1 MIGGETTKFDVGVIG
16 GGPAGAAMAAYCAK
30 AGVRCCVFEREIF
43 PRFHIG
49 ESFVPS
55 STRIFK
61 ELGFLETMETSGFLR
76 KRGAAWTSA
85 TENANVYQ
93 DCVFYEPFTGSTDEQ
108 IRPGGMA
115 EIRFEEREQEGVD
128 LKYTYHVPRDKFD
141 HLLLQHAVKLGAT
154 VYEGVAVQR
163 VEFPA
168 GDRPRIH
175 FRTSTGAS
183 DSVDVRIVVDAS
195 GRRTLLGNQ
204 LKLKVMDTVFDQ
216 YAIHAWF
223 EGFDRKGWDE
233 HTFVHFL
240 PISNSWVWQIPIT
253 DTVTSVGV
261 VTQKRHFG
269 GSRQTR
275 EQFFWECIGS
285 RPEMLANLRACQQ
298 LSPLREEGD
307 YSYAMRKI
315 CGDNFLLIGDAARFV
330 DPIFSSGVSI
340 ALNGARFGSRD
351 VIAALESGDCSAN
364 GFKTYESTIR
374 CGTRNWYSFIQLYY
388 RLNVLFTAFILDPRY
403 RIDVLKLLQGD
414 LYDEE
419 EPAVLQKMRR
429 IVTAVESNEKHVWH
443 KHLSALTSNAFRP
456 EF

>member
-1 MIGGETTKFDVGVIG
+1 MSDSTAFDVGVIG

-30 AGVRCCVFEREIF
+30 AGVRCCVLEREIF

-61 ELGFLETMETSGFLR
+61 EIGFLETMEAAGFLH

-85 TENANVYQ
+85 TNASNVYQ
-93 DCVFYEPFTGSTDEQ
+93 DCVFYEPFTGESDER
-108 IRPGGMA
+108 IRPGGLA
-115 EIRFEEREQEGVD
+115 EIAFDEREQEGVD

-141 HLLLQHAVKLGAT
+141 HLLLQHAAKLGAT
-154 VYEGVAVQR
+154 VYEGVSVTH
-163 VEFPA
+163 VDLPED
-168 GDRPRIH
+168 GSLPRIH
-175 FRTSTGAS
+175 FRGETGPSAIT
-183 DSVDVRIVVDAS
+183 VKIVVDAS

-204 LKLKVMDTVFDQ
+204 LKLKVMDPVFDQ
-216 YAIHAWF
+216 YAIHTWF
-223 EGFDRKGWDE
+223 DGFDRKGWDE

-253 DTVTSVGV
+253 DTVTSIGV
-261 VTQKRHFG
+261 VTQKRHFKG
-269 GSRQTR
+269 TPESR
-275 EQFFWECIGS
+275 EQFFWDCIGS
-285 RPEMLANLRACQQ
+285 RPEMLATLRAAQQ
-298 LSPLREEGD
+298 VHPLREEGD
-307 YSYAMRKI
+307 YSYAMKKI

-351 VIAALESGDCSAN
+351 VIAALERGDCTAQA
-364 GFKTYESTIR
+364 FKTYESTIR

-429 IVTAVESNEKHVWH
+429 IVSAVENNQNHVWH
-443 KHLSALTSNAFRP
+443 KHLSSLTADAFRP

>member
-1 MIGGETTKFDVGVIG
+1 MQHLDKTAFDVGIIG

-30 AGVRCCVFEREIF
+30 AGIKCCVLEREIF

-61 ELGFLETMETSGFLR
+61 EIGFLEKMESNGFLR

-85 TENANVYQ
+85 NGGNVYR
-93 DCVFYEPFTGSTDEQ
+93 DCVFYEPFTGDIDEQ
-108 IRPGGMA
+108 IHQPASMA

-141 HLLLQHAVKLGAT
+141 ALLLQHAAELGAS
-154 VYEGVAVQR
+154 VYEGVAVSS
-163 VEFPA
+163 VDLPP
-168 GDRPRIH
+168 GGRPRIH
-175 FRTSTGAS
+175 FTYNKKPMSI
-183 DSVDVRIVVDAS
+183 DVKMVVDAS

-204 LKLKVMDTVFDQ
+204 LKLKIMDPVFDQ
-216 YAIHAWF
+216 YAIHSWF
-223 EGFDRKGWDE
+223 EGFDRQGWDE

-253 DTVTSVGV
+253 DNVTSFGV

-269 GSRQTR
+269 GSKQTR

-285 RPEMLANLRACQQ
+285 RPEMLENLRQCKQ
-298 LSPLREEGD
+298 LHPLREEGD
-307 YSYAMRKI
+307 YSYAMRQI
-315 CGDNFLLIGDAARFV
+315 TGDNWILIGDAARFV

-351 VIAALESGDCSAN
+351 VVSALETGDFSRQS
-364 GFKTYESTIR
+364 FKTYEHTIR
-374 CGTRNWYSFIQLYY
+374 LGTKNWYEFIRLYY

-419 EPAVLQKMRR
+419 EPPVLQKMRK
-429 IVTAVESNEKHVWH
+429 IVSVVEQNENHVWH
-443 KHLSALTSNAFRP
+443 KHLGEVTANAFKP
-456 EF
+456 VF